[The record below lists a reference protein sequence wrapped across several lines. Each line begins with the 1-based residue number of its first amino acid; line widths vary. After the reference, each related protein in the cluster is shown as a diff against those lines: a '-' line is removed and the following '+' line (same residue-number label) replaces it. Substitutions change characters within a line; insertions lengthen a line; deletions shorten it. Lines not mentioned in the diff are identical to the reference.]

1 MAYALADCNAFY
13 VSAHTLFMPWLRD
26 RAVCVASNN
35 DGCVVSR
42 NDPAKALGIKMGAP
56 VFQLK
61 ELMERGELT
70 VFSSNFEL
78 YQSLSNR
85 VMATLEELSPRLSVY
100 SVDEAFADLSGLPNP
115 YLWGVNARDT
125 IMQRLGLPIGVGIA
139 PTLTLAKLA
148 NWAAKKWKRRTGCV
162 VEMLCPEKR
171 EKLLRYAPVEE
182 VWGIGPRLAERLRRD
197 MQIDTAW
204 KLATA
209 DPKTL
214 RRHFNVNVERTAREL
229 TGMRCFP
236 FGASGP
242 ERKQM
247 IACTRSFGNRVTT
260 REGLQQAVA
269 AFVANAA
276 AKLRQQGSAAN
287 CMQVFAR
294 TSFFSQ
300 DVPYSRSIIVE
311 LPYPCADTRD
321 LTSAAMGALES
332 IYQPGVAFAKAGVVL
347 SQFTDATGWTPDLF
361 GAAPR
366 PRSEAVMKVMDAI
379 NARQGRGTIKLARDT
394 STGGWTM
401 QRRFLTPAYTTRWDG
416 LPRANS

>member
-26 RAVCVASNN
+26 KAVCVASNN

>member
-1 MAYALADCNAFY
+1 M
-13 VSAHTLFMPWLRD
+13 WLK
-26 RAVCVASNN
+26 C
-35 DGCVVSR
+35 
-42 NDPAKALGIKMGAP
+42 
-56 VFQLK
+56 
-61 ELMERGELT
+61 
-70 VFSSNFEL
+70 
-78 YQSLSNR
+78 
-85 VMATLEELSPRLSVY
+85 SVP
-100 SVDEAFADLSGLPNP
+100 D
-115 YLWGVNARDT
+115 
-125 IMQRLGLPIGVGIA
+125 
-139 PTLTLAKLA
+139 
-148 NWAAKKWKRRTGCV
+148 
-162 VEMLCPEKR
+162 KR

-182 VWGIGPRLAERLRRD
+182 VWGIGLRLAERLRRD

-204 KLATA
+204 KLAAA

-236 FGASGP
+236 FGTSGP
-242 ERKQM
+242 ECKQM

-294 TSFFSQ
+294 TSLFSQ
-300 DVPYSRSIIVE
+300 DMPYSRSAIVE
-311 LPYPCADTRD
+311 MPYPCADTRD

-332 IYQPGVAFAKAGVVL
+332 IYKPGVAFAKAGVIL
-347 SQFTDATGWTPDLF
+347 SQFSDATGWTPDLF

-366 PRSEAVMKVMDAI
+366 PQSEAVMKVMDAI

-394 STGGWTM
+394 STGDWIM

>member
-13 VSAHTLFMPWLRD
+13 VNAHTLFMPWLRD

-162 VEMLCPEKR
+162 VEMLCPD
-171 EKLLRYAPVEE
+171 
-182 VWGIGPRLAERLRRD
+182 I
-197 MQIDTAW
+197 
-204 KLATA
+204 
-209 DPKTL
+209 
-214 RRHFNVNVERTAREL
+214 
-229 TGMRCFP
+229 C
-236 FGASGP
+236 
-242 ERKQM
+242 
-247 IACTRSFGNRVTT
+247 
-260 REGLQQAVA
+260 
-269 AFVANAA
+269 
-276 AKLRQQGSAAN
+276 
-287 CMQVFAR
+287 
-294 TSFFSQ
+294 
-300 DVPYSRSIIVE
+300 RSI
-311 LPYPCADTRD
+311 PRGNSP
-321 LTSAAMGALES
+321 
-332 IYQPGVAFAKAGVVL
+332 Q
-347 SQFTDATGWTPDLF
+347 QTPRRF
-361 GAAPR
+361 VG
-366 PRSEAVMKVMDAI
+366 
-379 NARQGRGTIKLARDT
+379 T
-394 STGGWTM
+394 ST
-401 QRRFLTPAYTTRWDG
+401 
-416 LPRANS
+416 

>member
-13 VSAHTLFMPWLRD
+13 VNAHTLFMPWLRD

-125 IMQRLGLPIGVGIA
+125 IMQRLGMPIGVGIA

-162 VEMLCPEKR
+162 VEMLCPDKR

-182 VWGIGPRLAERLRRD
+182 VWGIGLRLAERLRRD

-204 KLATA
+204 KLAAA

-236 FGASGP
+236 FGTSGP
-242 ERKQM
+242 ECKQM

-294 TSFFSQ
+294 TSLFSQ
-300 DVPYSRSIIVE
+300 DMPYSRSAIVE
-311 LPYPCADTRD
+311 MPYPCADTRD

-332 IYQPGVAFAKAGVVL
+332 IYKPGVAFAKAGVIL
-347 SQFTDATGWTPDLF
+347 SQFSDATGWTPDLF

-366 PRSEAVMKVMDAI
+366 PQSEAVMKVMDAI

-394 STGGWTM
+394 STGDWIM

>member
-26 RAVCVASNN
+26 KAVCVASNN

-300 DVPYSRSIIVE
+300 DAPYSRSIIVE